1 MTVVLSVLLA
11 LLAGISIVISRSINA
26 LLAEKTN
33 ALTSSFFNYVTGCV
47 TSMLF
52 LLLFGISSLSKL
64 SQLQDNGNLF
74 LLLGGVIG
82 VLNIILL
89 NRIVPRIPPVQLTL
103 LVFITQL
110 LSGMLLDSFL
120 LNLFSLQ
127 KLAGCFLDWNAAI
140 HPCVTSNKHKGRFP
154 FPLAKQIILP
164 TKFLMQCAYDL
175 WQYAGK
181 DRCIR

>member
-1 MTVVLSVLLA
+1 
-11 LLAGISIVISRSINA
+11 
-26 LLAEKTN
+26 
-33 ALTSSFFNYVTGCV
+33 
-47 TSMLF
+47 MLF

-103 LVFITQL
+103 LVFIAQL
-110 LSGMLLDSFL
+110 LSGILLDSFL

-127 KLAGCFLDWNAAI
+127 KLAGCFLVVI
-140 HPCVTSNKHKGRFP
+140 GMLLYTHVSHPRNTKDDSHL
-154 FPLAKQIILP
+154 PLAKQIILH
-164 TKFLMQCAYDL
+164 TEFLLQCANDL

>member
-89 NRIVPRIPPVQLTL
+89 NHIVPRIPPVQLTL
-103 LVFITQL
+103 LVFIAQL

-127 KLAGCFLDWNAAI
+127 KLAGCFLVVIGMLLYTHVSHPTNA
-140 HPCVTSNKHKGRFP
+140 
-154 FPLAKQIILP
+154 
-164 TKFLMQCAYDL
+164 
-175 WQYAGK
+175 K
-181 DRCIR
+181 DNSHLR